1 MRQGAVEIV
10 TGTTDPIVREG
21 SGAGSGG
28 EQPKRRASGYSRNRH
43 DACLAM
49 TVMSYRT

>member
-1 MRQGAVEIV
+1 MRQGAVESV
-10 TGTTDPIVREG
+10 TGTTDRVAREG

-28 EQPKRRASGYSRNRH
+28 EQPKRRASGYSRRRQ

-49 TVMSYRT
+49 TVMSCRT